1 MSTSPHPQ
9 QATPSDDAM
18 LAAWQ
23 QLRQR
28 DWPTLA
34 EIKRAAA
41 LYRLVHGQAMR
52 KAQPAPAVQTPAPTA
67 APVQH
72 AAGSVRVPHHPP
84 IFDHKRAA
92 SGERDDD

>member
-1 MSTSPHPQ
+1 MHASTP
-9 QATPSDDAM
+9 ATPSDEAM

-34 EIKRAAA
+34 ELKRAAA

-52 KAQPAPAVQTPAPTA
+52 KAQPAQAATAVQTPAPAQTRP
-67 APVQH
+67 APS
-72 AAGSVRVPHHPP
+72 SVRVPHHPP

-92 SGERDDD
+92 AGERDDD